1 MPAVDLIDV
10 IHFHYNTAACRWS
23 QKKLMDFL
31 MKCGPSFYDI
41 SNPKKTHRNLSII
54 SILFSNAAKALMLQ
68 KPLEWGNRT
77 FFMNHE
83 LSVELSDR
91 KRTRLA
97 SVLEEE
103 GILQRIRKGYSHT
116 GRTGLSLWAVSPKLL
131 SYWEGNDVD
140 ALIEQYPPVE
150 EKFPKDKERRVLIP
164 EGWYR
169 GRYFNDHDILNKANR
184 EFLSRINLPATPFVR
199 SYQSNGK
206 ISGRVYTS
214 IQQYKKHI
222 RREWLTIDGEA
233 VAEPDFEAS
242 HVNIIHRLISGTY
255 LNYDPYNI
263 TDKDG
268 NPLDRKDVKNLVQ
281 CLLNAKRPKSVF
293 TGNRSNYKWSSE
305 RYETYKSYVME
316 HLPFLKPFIH
326 TRFGLV
332 AQWIEGEIAVAMI
345 KRFTEKGEVII
356 PIHDSYVCRASI
368 AEDVTKAME
377 EERESVLNRMDLT
390 ELMSRLEEDP
400 EEKEDG
406 CVMKESA
413 TTKEKEVEARG
424 RVKQKA
430 DSLGEFIMKEADTIN
445 KDITEAHLE
454 YSDEFFYELIELRLK
469 AYGIHSAMIKRLI
482 DGLRREENVINDLY
496 KEDVALIEE
505 GKQPRWFT

>member
-10 IHFHYNTAACRWS
+10 IHFHYNPAACRWS

-41 SNPKKTHRNLSII
+41 SNPKRTHRNLSII

-68 KPLEWGNRT
+68 RPLEWGNRT

-97 SVLEEE
+97 TVLEEE

-116 GRTGLSLWAVSPKLL
+116 GRTGLSLWTVSPKLL
-131 SYWEGNDVD
+131 SYWEGNEVD
-140 ALIEQYPPVE
+140 ALIEQYLPVE
-150 EKFPKDKERRVLIP
+150 EKFPKDKERRVFIP
-164 EGWYR
+164 EGWYK

-233 VAEPDFEAS
+233 VSEPDFEAS
-242 HVNIIHRLISGTY
+242 HVNIIHRLIAGTY

-293 TGNRSNYKWSSE
+293 TGNRSKYKWPSE

-345 KRFTEKGEVII
+345 KRFTEIGEVII
-356 PIHDSYVCRASI
+356 PVHDSYVCRASI
-368 AEDVTKAME
+368 AEEVTKAME
-377 EERESVLNRMDLT
+377 EEREDVLNRMNLA

-400 EEKEDG
+400 EEKEE
-406 CVMKESA
+406 KLLQR
-413 TTKEKEVEARG
+413 TKKRI
-424 RVKQKA
+424 KQKA
-430 DSLGEFIMKEADTIN
+430 DKLGEYIMKEVDNIN
-445 KDITEAHLE
+445 KDIAEAHLE
-454 YSDEFFYELIELRLK
+454 YSDEFFYELVELRLK

-482 DGLRREENVINDLY
+482 DGLQSEDNIINVLY
-496 KEDVALIEE
+496 KEDAALIERGE
-505 GKQPRWFT
+505 QPRWFT